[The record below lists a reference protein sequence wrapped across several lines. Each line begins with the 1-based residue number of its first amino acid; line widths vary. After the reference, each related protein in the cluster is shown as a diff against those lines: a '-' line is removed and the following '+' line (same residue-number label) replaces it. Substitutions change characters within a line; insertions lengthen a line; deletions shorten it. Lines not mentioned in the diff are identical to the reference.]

1 MRDGLWLLLGCFCPE
16 RLKAME
22 SIRISYID
30 LEHGR
35 IEFPADKVKTKE
47 ENERVMPETVRA
59 VSSVWIDNYRALYA
73 SVHDYLFFAR
83 QGGPVLS
90 GTMSAARSKLTRE
103 TQAAD
108 GSPQRIS
115 QARRT

>member
-16 RLKAME
+16 RLKALE

-59 VSSVWIDNYRALYA
+59 VISVWIDNYRALYA
-73 SVHDYLFFAR
+73 SEHDRSEEHTSELQSLMRNSYAIFC
-83 QGGPVLS
+83 LS
-90 GTMSAARSKLTRE
+90 KKKG
-103 TQAAD
+103 QH
-108 GSPQRIS
+108 
-115 QARRT
+115 

>member
-16 RLKAME
+16 RLKALE

-35 IEFPADKVKTKE
+35 IEFPEDKVKTKE

-59 VSSVWIDNYRALYA
+59 VISVWIDNYRDLYA
-73 SVHDYLFFAR
+73 TEPDYLFIAR
-83 QGGPVLS
+83 NGCPVS
-90 GTMSAARSKLTRE
+90 PRQNSAYIRKPTS
-103 TQAAD
+103 
-108 GSPQRIS
+108 
-115 QARRT
+115 